1 MDDQIETLYMKKISN
16 SDWIGFL
23 GIRKKYGL
31 IFRPML
37 MLFKKEIITYAN
49 KQNLTWI
56 DDLSNNDTRLLRNKI
71 RLQILPKLIRKE
83 PSLSQE
89 LLDMNRDSIVKY
101 KKLEKS
107 INSFFNIYIYYSSNE
122 YVVILNKTKYI
133 LDLVEFKVFYK
144 TIISRLLKINKN
156 FDFSNKYWKELYNFI
171 LNSST
176 GSKFYIDSDFTI
188 IKGRNK
194 HYLFKNKFLCKINPY
209 KLKYNSINKWYDTNL
224 ILNKKLLDNK
234 EVLQRIFIPKSTISR
249 GLKVRNWENG
259 DKIFSEFYKANIRV
273 KKIFINNKISKFD
286 KSIFPIL
293 TDLDNSIICIPG
305 LFNKNTNTESSTKIY
320 WTR

>member
-1 MDDQIETLYMKKISN
+1 
-16 SDWIGFL
+16 
-23 GIRKKYGL
+23 
-31 IFRPML
+31 
-37 MLFKKEIITYAN
+37 
-49 KQNLTWI
+49 
-56 DDLSNNDTRLLRNKI
+56 
-71 RLQILPKLIRKE
+71 
-83 PSLSQE
+83 
-89 LLDMNRDSIVKY
+89 
-101 KKLEKS
+101 
-107 INSFFNIYIYYSSNE
+107 
-122 YVVILNKTKYI
+122 
-133 LDLVEFKVFYK
+133 
-144 TIISRLLKINKN
+144 
-156 FDFSNKYWKELYNFI
+156 
-171 LNSST
+171 
-176 GSKFYIDSDFTI
+176 
-188 IKGRNK
+188 K

-259 DKIFSEFYKANIRV
+259 DKIFSKFYKANIRV